1 MGRSSA
7 RALSSRYFIVFVVP
21 SFSSHLKAFAVG
33 AVIAAAGLFAYVQF
47 GASDES
53 ATTSQ
58 AAATASSETVTVY
71 KSTSCQCCAHWVD
84 HMRANGF
91 EVQVENTEELS
102 AVKARLGVPAGLR
115 SCHTAVVGSY
125 VVEGH
130 VPARDV
136 KRMLASESEI
146 AGVAVPGMP
155 VGSPGMERGDRV
167 DPYSVLAFNEGGQT
181 QIVAEYG
188 QK

>member
-1 MGRSSA
+1 M
-7 RALSSRYFIVFVVP
+7 P

-53 ATTSQ
+53 ATAPTAGTSVP
-58 AAATASSETVTVY
+58 SETVTVY

-84 HMRANGF
+84 HMRSHGF
-91 EVQVENTEELS
+91 DVEVENTEELS

-136 KRMLASESEI
+136 KRMLTSESEI

-155 VGSPGMERGDRV
+155 VGSPGMERGDRI
-167 DPYSVLAFNEGGQT
+167 DPYSVLAFNDRGQT
-181 QIVAEYG
+181 QVVAQYG
-188 QK
+188 QE